1 MAHKE
6 FRRIVLEDIKIK
18 NKDCILIDM
27 KEFFNSK
34 KAKDLGLTYWG
45 YNKLRYLV
53 TGGAGF
59 IGSNI
64 VG

>member
-1 MAHKE
+1 MDYSECKNFDAIILAVAHKE
-6 FRRIVLEDIKIK
+6 FRKITLEDIKIK

-45 YNKLRYLV
+45 L
-53 TGGAGF
+53 
-59 IGSNI
+59 
-64 VG
+64 

>member
-6 FRRIVLEDIKIK
+6 FRRIVLEEIKIK

-45 YNKLRYLV
+45 L
-53 TGGAGF
+53 
-59 IGSNI
+59 
-64 VG
+64 